1 MMKNGDTGRLE
12 AEMARMGARLR
23 ALRRERGWRLED
35 LAERTEFSKAY
46 LSRLESGERQ
56 SSLGALFRVDRAY
69 EVDFSSLFEPE
80 PEVNDCVVVRGS
92 LSPMRRGNGLSYANL
107 SEGSWTFNLRPLR
120 MVVPS
125 GREEQKLYQHEG
137 EQWLY
142 VLSGW
147 LKLKLADEE
156 FVLEPG
162 DAAHFDAG
170 RPHQFSALDEDDAEI
185 ILVACSVPYLLL
197 RSYL

>member
-1 MMKNGDTGRLE
+1 MGTEL
-12 AEMARMGARLR
+12 ARVGSRLR

-35 LAERTEFSKAY
+35 LAERTKFSKAY

-56 SSLGALFRVDRAY
+56 PSLGALFRVARAY

-80 PEVNDCVVVRGS
+80 PGVKSGMVVRGS
-92 LSPMRRGNGLSYANL
+92 QSPMRWGNGLSYANL

-120 MVVPS
+120 IVVPA
-125 GREEQKLYQHEG
+125 GREEEKLYQHEG

-142 VLSGW
+142 VLSGRLW
-147 LKLKLADEE
+147 LRLAEEE

-162 DAAHFDAG
+162 DAAHFDAEK
-170 RPHQFSALDEDDAEI
+170 PHQLSALGENDAEI